1 VHPTCGKGFGNLPYI
16 MEILTKSPPRQ
27 HGKPQ
32 CPSGSMKLLSAPE
45 ARRLLLLQECLFI
58 PTLEEMSD
66 WKEAS
71 KEASGKRRQEKQ
83 KQKRER
89 S

>member
-1 VHPTCGKGFGNLPYI
+1 
-16 MEILTKSPPRQ
+16 
-27 HGKPQ
+27 
-32 CPSGSMKLLSAPE
+32 MKLLSAPE